1 MKDTDILISENK
13 YLEQVNE
20 KLMFD
25 HENMKRFLQDLRHPE
40 AYGHAVTPEV
50 RQVAARI
57 LQELQL

>member
-13 YLEQVNE
+13 YLEQINE

-25 HENMKRFLQDLRHPE
+25 NEKMKRFLQDLRHPE
-40 AYGHAVTPEV
+40 AYGHAVTTEV
-50 RQVAARI
+50 RQIAARI